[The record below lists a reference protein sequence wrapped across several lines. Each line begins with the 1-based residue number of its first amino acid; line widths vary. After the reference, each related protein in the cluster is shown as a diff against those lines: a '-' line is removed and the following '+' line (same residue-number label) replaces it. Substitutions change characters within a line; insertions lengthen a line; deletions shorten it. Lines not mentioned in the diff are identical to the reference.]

1 MSDIATNNTPQI
13 LIEFPQKPGIQQ
25 VSLTPENVSKKSA
38 NALEAAMST
47 IRQMSDKVAAAV
59 KDIAHKPS
67 EVEIEFGLK
76 FDVESGVLIAKTGME
91 AGLNVTLKWDLTEK
105 K

>member
-1 MSDIATNNTPQI
+1 MSDTTSSDAPQV
-13 LIEFPQKPGIQQ
+13 LIEFPQKAGIQQ
-25 VSLTPENVSKKSA
+25 VTLKPEDVSKKSA
-38 NALEAAMST
+38 EALDAAMTT
-47 IRQMSDKVAAAV
+47 IQQMSDKVTAAV
-59 KDIAHKPS
+59 RAVAQKPS

-76 FDVESGVLIAKTGME
+76 FDVETGVLIAKTGVE